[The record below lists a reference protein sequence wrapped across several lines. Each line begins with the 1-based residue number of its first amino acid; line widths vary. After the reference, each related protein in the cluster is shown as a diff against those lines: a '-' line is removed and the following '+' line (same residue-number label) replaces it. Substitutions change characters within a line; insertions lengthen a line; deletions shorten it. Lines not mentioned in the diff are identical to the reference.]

1 VHSGPVLPMRARV
14 AGCTKIHAF
23 VGLFDLERHLG
34 YPALASDARAIVMHV
49 EGRRMK
55 AVPILALLAGLAVTA
70 TLVAVFGAG
79 AVVHSFL
86 AIGWRG
92 FFLICL
98 IHLGLIAVMGIAW
111 RGLVPHAPVRTFLAA
126 RIVRE
131 AGSEVLPLSPIGG
144 CVLGAR
150 VVMLGGIAGSIAA
163 ASTIVDLTLEFF
175 GKLAYTALGLVSLL
189 TLRPGSPIAA
199 PLSAGLAAAS
209 LAAIGFVAAQRR
221 GFNLFDRLA
230 RRLGH
235 GWAARTALG
244 TVALREALKR
254 SYSRKTGLWIGFFLH
269 LFCWIAATLE
279 AWIALRL
286 LGSGL
291 PFKTVLVIESL
302 LYAVRT
308 FAVVIP
314 NAVGLQEG
322 AYVLIGAGFGLT
334 PQTAL
339 VVSLIKRARDLA
351 IGLPAVG
358 AWQFVEGGR
367 LWRRRERADTIAGLI
382 DRGDEIVD
390 RSK

>member
-1 VHSGPVLPMRARV
+1 
-14 AGCTKIHAF
+14 
-23 VGLFDLERHLG
+23 
-34 YPALASDARAIVMHV
+34 
-49 EGRRMK
+49 MK
-55 AVPILALLAGLAVTA
+55 AVPLIALFAGLVVTA
-70 TLVAVFGAG
+70 ALVAIFGAG

-86 AIGWRG
+86 AIGWQG
-92 FFLICL
+92 FALICL
-98 IHLGLIAVMGIAW
+98 IHLALIAVMGIAW
-111 RGLVPHAPVRTFLAA
+111 HGLVPAAPFRTFQAA

-150 VVMLGGIAGSIAA
+150 VLMLGGILGPVAA

-175 GKLAYTALGLVSLL
+175 AKLAYTALGLVLL
-189 TLRPGSPIAA
+189 LSLRPGSAIAA

-209 LAAIGFVAAQRR
+209 LAGIGFVAAQRH
-221 GFNLFDRLA
+221 GFNLFDRFA
-230 RRLGH
+230 RALGR
-235 GWAARTALG
+235 GWAERTALG
-244 TVALREALKR
+244 AAALRESLR
-254 SYSRKTGLWIGFFLH
+254 RTYRRQTGLWLGFWLH
-269 LFCWIAATLE
+269 LFCWIAGSIETWL
-279 AWIALRL
+279 ALRL

-291 PFKTVLVIESL
+291 PFKTVLVIDSL

-339 VVSLIKRARDLA
+339 VVSLVKRARDLA
-351 IGLPAVG
+351 IGLPALG

-367 LWRRRERADTIAGLI
+367 LWRRSKPTDDASGPIGRSDKIL
-382 DRGDEIVD
+382 D
-390 RSK
+390 RSKS